1 MPDKTLMDYRSF
13 YSNRFYAIFKRLP
26 PTRQEEREPETHNG
40 NPPEPLSFIPQTG
53 EGGR

>member
-1 MPDKTLMDYRSF
+1 MDLKYYYF
-13 YSNRFYAIFKRLP
+13 TRFWDTFKRLP

-40 NPPEPLSFIPQTG
+40 KTEEPLSFILRTG

>member
-1 MPDKTLMDYRSF
+1 MPTRKDKEEYF
-13 YSNRFYAIFKRLP
+13 ACWLP

-40 NPPEPLSFIPQTG
+40 NPPEPLSFILKR